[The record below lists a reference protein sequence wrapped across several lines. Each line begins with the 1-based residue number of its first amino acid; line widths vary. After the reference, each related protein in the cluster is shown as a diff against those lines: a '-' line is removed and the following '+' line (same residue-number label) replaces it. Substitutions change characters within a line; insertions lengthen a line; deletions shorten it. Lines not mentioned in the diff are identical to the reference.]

1 MVLSCRHCYSP
12 GELKHDGKE
21 DQSYDDK
28 PSYMGLFVYDSNKGL
43 LDMMEFIEAQKP
55 AIPGVT
61 IW

>member
-1 MVLSCRHCYSP
+1 
-12 GELKHDGKE
+12 
-21 DQSYDDK
+21 
-28 PSYMGLFVYDSNKGL
+28 MGLFVYDSNKGL